1 MRQHT
6 NVPDRKKTPVIREVT
21 NLVVPQPELYHLSNG
36 VPVYDTNMGTQEV
49 VKLELVFYAGRPFEK
64 KKIVSRATPALLRE
78 GAGSYSSASIAEI
91 FDTYGGTL
99 SIPVGMDTAGI
110 QVHSLTRHIEKLLPV
125 VAAMLSAPTFPQ
137 RELDSFIERNRKRL
151 QEELAKND
159 VLAYRHFT
167 ELLFGSEHPYGYNSF
182 PETYS
187 LLNRE
192 DLKQHFEE
200 NFTAGNCL
208 IFVSGKTGAPV
219 RELLERYLGAAMLP
233 GERQHA
239 APAPA
244 GSTPVQVKIPHP
256 DAVQTAVRIGLPLF
270 NRAHEDY
277 NGMYVLNTILGGYFG
292 SRLMENIRE
301 EKGYTYN
308 IYSSHD
314 TMLYDGYFYVGTEV
328 GSEFAAP
335 TLREIYAEMQRLQQ
349 ELVGAEEMEMVRN
362 YLLGSLLTNLD
373 GAFNI
378 SEVVK
383 TFTIEGLPL
392 QVFEDLVDTIKTIT
406 PEALRL
412 LAQKYFNREKM
423 WEVVVG

>member
-1 MRQHT
+1 MRQYANT
-6 NVPDRKKTPVIREVT
+6 PDRKKMPAIREVT
-21 NLVVPQPELYHLSNG
+21 NLVVPAPEVYHLSNG

-64 KKIVSRATPALLRE
+64 KKIVSRAAPALLRE
-78 GAGSYSSASIAEI
+78 GAGGYSTANIAEI

-110 QVHSLTRHIEKLLPV
+110 QVYSLTRHFEKLLPV
-125 VAAMLSAPTFPQ
+125 VAAMLSAPTFPH
-137 RELDSFIERNRKRL
+137 RELDAFIDRNRKRL

-167 ELLFGSEHPYGYNSF
+167 ELLFGPEHPYGYNSF

-187 LLNRE
+187 ALKRE
-192 DLKQHFEE
+192 DLQVHFEE

-219 RELLERYLGAAMLP
+219 RKLLERYLGTAMLP
-233 GERQHA
+233 GKRRHA
-239 APAPA
+239 VLPPP
-244 GSTPVQVKIPHP
+244 GSAPVQVRIPHP
-256 DAVQTAVRIGLPLF
+256 DAVQTAVRVGLPLF
-270 NRAHEDY
+270 NRSHEDY

-301 EKGYTYN
+301 DKGYTYN

-314 TMLYDGYFYVGTEV
+314 TMLYNGYFYVGTEV
-328 GSEFAAP
+328 GNEFAAP
-335 TLREIYAEMQRLQQ
+335 TLREIYSEMEKLQM

-373 GAFNI
+373 GAFNV

-383 TFTIEGLPL
+383 TFTVEGLPL
-392 QVFEDLVDTIKTIT
+392 HAFEELVETIKGIS
-406 PEALRL
+406 PESLRQ
-412 LAQKYFNREKM
+412 LAQKYFNKEKM